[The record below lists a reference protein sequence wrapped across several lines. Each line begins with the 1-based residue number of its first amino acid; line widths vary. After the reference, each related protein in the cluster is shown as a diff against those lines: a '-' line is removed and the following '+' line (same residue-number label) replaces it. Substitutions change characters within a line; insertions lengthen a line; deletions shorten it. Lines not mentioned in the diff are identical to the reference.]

1 MRGFKIEIDGFDE
14 TIRNLGEFQKEL
26 PSCISRALNRSLE
39 MTKTEMLRKTME
51 KYTIR
56 RNKLDN
62 TVNLFK
68 STKSNLNG
76 SIYSSGKRI
85 GLNHFKLTPQKHL
98 YRKGVKVAVRKGPL
112 KSITSEK
119 AFIAF
124 KDGFLGAF
132 VRTGKIGITKSRRT
146 GKKRKQSTIR
156 RLRSLSA
163 PQMLG
168 ELSIL
173 EYLQRYADDKFRIR
187 LDHEIDRVIGI

>member
-39 MTKTEMLRKTME
+39 MTKTEMLRKTTGQ
-51 KYTIR
+51 YTVKR
-56 RNKLDN
+56 SKL
-62 TVNLFK
+62 TKTINLFK
-68 STKSNLNG
+68 STESNLNG
-76 SIYSSGKRI
+76 SIYSSGERI
-85 GLNHFKLTPQKHL
+85 GLDHFKLTPKKHL

-119 AFIAF
+119 AFIAYS
-124 KDGFLGAF
+124 DGKLGAF

-173 EYLQRYADDKFRIR
+173 EYLQGYADDKFRIR
-187 LDHEIDRVIGI
+187 LEHEIDRVIGI